1 MRTRALL
8 AFDASGVSGALLGW
22 TFGGTRIRGFARA
35 ALSPG
40 ALLPSA
46 LEPNIASLPEV
57 RDAVARVA
65 AELAIGRNGVT
76 VVAPQGVA
84 RLLLLDDLPSGVDPV
99 EFARYRFSDLPY
111 PASEAVVDVLPVRG
125 GRAVAAAVRRP
136 VVEDYEAVV
145 SAAGLEQE
153 RLDLTSLAAL
163 AGLLKDSPGDDLVL
177 DVILGDVAFT
187 MAAHRDG
194 VLSVLRHRRRDRRD
208 GEPERLHAEAE
219 RTAARAGAPMGRLRV
234 VGAGARALLREWKSA
249 GLPATAGWE
258 AEGAGVPHDAAEVPW
273 LGALLA

>member
-1 MRTRALL
+1 ML

-22 TFGGTRIRGFARA
+22 TFGGMRIRGFARA

-40 ALLPSA
+40 ALVPSA
-46 LEPNIASLPEV
+46 LQANVVREPEV
-57 RDAVARVA
+57 RDAVARIA
-65 AELAIGRNGVT
+65 AELGVGRAPVV

-84 RLLLLDDLPSGVDPV
+84 RLLLLDLPAGVEPV
-99 EFARYRFSDLPY
+99 EFARFRFADLPY

-125 GRAVAAAVRRP
+125 GRAEAAAIRRL

-145 SAAGLEQE
+145 AAAGIEQE
-153 RLDLTSLAAL
+153 RLDITSLAAL
-163 AGLLKDSPGDDLVL
+163 AGLLKDTGGSGLVL
-177 DVILGDVAFT
+177 DVILGDAAYA

-208 GEPERLHAEAE
+208 GEAARLRTEAE
-219 RTAARAGAPMGRLRV
+219 RTAALAGGEMERIRV
-234 VGAGARALLREWKSA
+234 VGTGAGSLLREWSAA
-249 GLPATAGWE
+249 GLAATAGWE
-258 AEGAGVPHDAAEVPW
+258 GDGPGVPRDAAELPW

>member
-1 MRTRALL
+1 M
-8 AFDASGVSGALLGW
+8 
-22 TFGGTRIRGFARA
+22 RIRGFARA

-40 ALLPSA
+40 ALAPSA
-46 LEPNIASLPEV
+46 LDANVASLPEV

-65 AELAIGRNGVT
+65 AELAIGRTRVT

-84 RLLLLDDLPSGVDPV
+84 RLLLLEVPSGVDPA
-99 EFARYRFSDLPY
+99 EFARYRFADLPY

-125 GRAVAAAVRRP
+125 GRAVAAAVRRL

-145 SAAGLEQE
+145 AAAGLEQE
-153 RLDLTSLAAL
+153 RLDITSLAAL
-163 AGLLKDSPGDDLVL
+163 AGLLNDSARDDLVL
-177 DVILGDVAFT
+177 DVILGDVAFA

-194 VLSVLRHRRRDRRD
+194 VLAALRHRRRDRRE

-219 RTAARAGAPMGRLRV
+219 RTAALAGAPLGRLRV
-234 VGAGARALLREWKSA
+234 VGAGARALLREWTAS
-249 GLPATAGWE
+249 GLAASAGWE
-258 AEGAGVPHDAAEVPW
+258 AVEGAAMPHDAAEIPW

>member
-1 MRTRALL
+1 VRTRALV

-22 TFGGTRIRGFARA
+22 TFGGMRIRGFSRA

-40 ALLPSA
+40 ALAPSA
-46 LEPNIASLPEV
+46 LEPNVANLPEV

-65 AELAIGRNGVT
+65 ADLAIGRTRVT
-76 VVAPQGVA
+76 VIAPQGVA
-84 RLLLLDDLPSGVDPV
+84 RLLLLELPAGVDPM
-99 EFARYRFSDLPY
+99 EFARYRFSDLTY

-125 GRAVAAAVRRP
+125 GRVVAAAVRRL

-145 SAAGLEQE
+145 AAAGLEQE
-153 RLDLTSLAAL
+153 RLDITSLAAL
-163 AGLLKDSPGDDLVL
+163 AGLLKDPAGDDLVL
-177 DVILGDVAFT
+177 DVILGDVAFA

-208 GEPERLHAEAE
+208 GEPERLHVEAE
-219 RTAARAGAPMGRLRV
+219 RTAALAGAPMGRLRV
-234 VGAGARALLREWKSA
+234 VGTGARALLRQWTAA

-258 AEGAGVPHDAAEVPW
+258 AEGPGVPHDAAELPW

>member
-1 MRTRALL
+1 M

-22 TFGGTRIRGFARA
+22 TFGGMRIRGFAHA

-40 ALLPSA
+40 ALVPSA
-46 LEPNIASLPEV
+46 LEANVASLPEV

-65 AELAIGRNGVT
+65 AELRIGRTRVT

-84 RLLLLDDLPSGVDPV
+84 RLLLLDLPSGVDPI

-111 PASEAVVDVLPVRG
+111 PVAEAVVDVLPVRG
-125 GRAVAAAVRRP
+125 GRVVAATVRRL

-145 SAAGLEQE
+145 ASAGLEQE
-153 RLDLTSLAAL
+153 RLDISSLAAL
-163 AGLLKDSPGDDLVL
+163 AGLLKDSAGDELVL
-177 DVILGDVAFT
+177 DVILGDVAFA

-194 VLSVLRHRRRDRRD
+194 VLSVLRHRRRDRRN
-208 GEPERLHAEAE
+208 GEPERLHVEAE
-219 RTAARAGAPMGRLRV
+219 RTAALAGAPMGRLRV
-234 VGAGARALLREWKSA
+234 VGTGARALLRQWTAA

-258 AEGAGVPHDAAEVPW
+258 AEGAGVPQDAAEVPW